1 MFRGKIKII
10 ASLLGIACA
19 GLIIIGVYYYVKETA
34 FLNECKLIKC
44 KIVQIDEPYKGKAT
58 LYLKDISGTYRQF
71 YYIEHYDASEDELD
85 YELNEIYE
93 VYYYPPDPNRSEIK
107 SFMDNHETSMIF
119 IIIALSFIID
129 IPIMLFMSNLKRKS
143 QLQDQQYGIKDEVI
157 SET

>member
-34 FLNECKLIKC
+34 FLDQCKLIKC
-44 KIVQIDEPYKGKAT
+44 RIAQIDEPYRGKAI
-58 LYLKDISGTYRQF
+58 LQLKDISGTYREF
-71 YYIEHYDASEDELD
+71 YFVEHYDASEDELD

-93 VYYYPPDPNRSEIK
+93 VYYYPPDPNRSEMK

-119 IIIALSFIID
+119 ILIALSFIID

-143 QLQDQQYGIKDEVI
+143 QLQEQRFGIKDEVI